1 MATGCYLPRTTVC
14 PDLNMAR
21 PPAEICRLIE
31 TSLRHLHISAYGHAI
46 ESSIKSF
53 YNYRTMTCFPLL
65 HAIQSGLPLRI
76 FFCKGSVGI
85 TKRQTGNG
93 KSSSNGV
100 ERICC
105 SLICLIA
112 CQHAGKA
119 KISLGQAGKLETK
132 GKKIQSVWHR
142 LTRTS
147 KTVGQA
153 SDLVLQVFP

>member
-1 MATGCYLPRTTVC
+1 MGGMSIRVCLVNTEAYRHSCRMATGCYLPRTTAC
-14 PDLNMAR
+14 LRPNKAR

-46 ESSIKSF
+46 ESSVKSF
-53 YNYRTMTCFPLL
+53 YNYRTMKCFSHCFMRFSPVCLCGYSL
-65 HAIQSGLPLRI
+65 QS
-76 FFCKGSVGI
+76 SVGI

-119 KISLGQAGKLETK
+119 KNIP
-132 GKKIQSVWHR
+132 W
-142 LTRTS
+142 
-147 KTVGQA
+147 A
-153 SDLVLQVFP
+153 SRKV

>member
-1 MATGCYLPRTTVC
+1 MLGKHKGIQTFLPHGNGLLFVKNDSLPWTGHGKTACGDMQV
-14 PDLNMAR
+14 
-21 PPAEICRLIE
+21 IE

-46 ESSIKSF
+46 ESSVKSF

-76 FFCKGSVGI
+76 FFCKGSAGI
-85 TKRQTGNG
+85 TKRQTGND

-119 KISLGQAGKLETK
+119 KNIP
-132 GKKIQSVWHR
+132 W
-142 LTRTS
+142 
-147 KTVGQA
+147 A
-153 SDLVLQVFP
+153 SRKA

>member
-1 MATGCYLPRTTVC
+1 MGGVSIRVCLVNTGIQTFLPHG
-14 PDLNMAR
+14 N
-21 PPAEICRLIE
+21 
-31 TSLRHLHISAYGHAI
+31 G
-46 ESSIKSF
+46 
-53 YNYRTMTCFPLL
+53 LL
-65 HAIQSGLPLRI
+65 FAKNDSLPLRI

-119 KISLGQAGKLETK
+119 KNIP
-132 GKKIQSVWHR
+132 W
-142 LTRTS
+142 
-147 KTVGQA
+147 A
-153 SDLVLQVFP
+153 SRKA